1 MGNKAVES
9 MRKFLKTPIPDE
21 IRKEFVKEYSINL
34 PEGSTFLDAL
44 NARYP
49 EKHVKEKL
57 KL

>member
-1 MGNKAVES
+1 MVNKAVES
-9 MRKFLKTPIPDE
+9 MRKFLKTPIPEE
-21 IRKEFVKEYSINL
+21 IRKEFEEEYSINL

-44 NARYP
+44 DTRYP

>member
-9 MRKFLKTPIPDE
+9 MRKFLKTSIPEE
-21 IRKEFVKEYSINL
+21 IRKVFEEEYGIDL

-44 NARYP
+44 DARYP